1 MINIEYSPLLVN
13 NYNSKIISN
22 ILVGMRIPKRRYPQ

>member
-22 ILVGMRIPKRRYPQ
+22 ILVGMRIS